1 MALRHLLECTL
12 ASVRLHTSNSKS
24 LHAEFEGFGAC
35 KHCEFCDLTRTK
47 PYLYELCRV
56 IAEWPLANSAK
67 IRSVFRLEITY
78 TIEGDQICSIVKIG
92 KKQYLDCTGE
102 GVVVIIAI
110 QEGNKNYWQSTKNYK
125 PIVIQSSSGIED
137 LALDGDKDTKIY
149 DVAGNRVGKLKKG
162 INIIKMS
169 NGTTKKVMVK

>member
-1 MALRHLLECTL
+1 MY
-12 ASVRLHTSNSKS
+12 K
-24 LHAEFEGFGAC
+24 
-35 KHCEFCDLTRTK
+35 
-47 PYLYELCRV
+47 LCRV
-56 IAEWPLANSAK
+56 TAEWALANSVK
-67 IRSVFRLEITY
+67 TRSVFRLEITY

-125 PIVIQSSSGIED
+125 PIVIQSSSCIED

-149 DVAGNRVGKLKKG
+149 DVAGNRVGELKKG